1 MPSDPCHAGQAQT
14 KSETDQ
20 SAVIEALRSQMSAVQ
35 AKMSSMED
43 SFKRLSRIVVI
54 GTSLG
59 LLASLFRLI
68 GPSDSKPVPI
78 QPPVP
83 VVAPTTNTA
92 EGGSVKI
99 GLSDGIDSQKTYLT
113 TKEVAEK
120 EGVSQRTVNAWI
132 LEGRVDPKPEQ
143 SDRAWHIAVDYRILP
158 LTAGP

>member
-1 MPSDPCHAGQAQT
+1 
-14 KSETDQ
+14 
-20 SAVIEALRSQMSAVQ
+20 MSAVQ

-59 LLASLFRLI
+59 LLASVFRFI
-68 GPSDSKPVPI
+68 SHSESDAKPVPI

-99 GLSDGIDSQKTYLT
+99 GLSNGIDSQKTYLT
-113 TKEVAEK
+113 TREVAEK

-132 LEGRVDPKPEQ
+132 LEGRVDPKPIQ
-143 SDRAWHIAVDYRILP
+143 SDRAWQIAVDYRILP